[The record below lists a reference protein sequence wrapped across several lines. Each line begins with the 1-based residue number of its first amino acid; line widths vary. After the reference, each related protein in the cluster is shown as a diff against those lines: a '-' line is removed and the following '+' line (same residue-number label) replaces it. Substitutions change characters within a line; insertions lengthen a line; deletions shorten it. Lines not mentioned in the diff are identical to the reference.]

1 MGPPANSV
9 QIVWCQRNLDQWD
22 QAGEHFLILSA
33 SDPAT
38 SYFDCI
44 PLLWADK
51 VPTAAV
57 ARKAAAWLDD
67 GDQPAAVLIG
77 ASQLLMTDQRAAA
90 VGALKGLLSEPDRRI
105 AWLAFAQLWRAGSAN
120 ATPEQWTNFA
130 EKIDAA
136 DESLRAGAYYVLG
149 SARQGQDP
157 EAAALALL
165 RVPLLYPREYDL
177 SARALLD
184 AGTCLQK
191 VERPSQAAGLYR
203 ELLSRF
209 GQAGAADEARR
220 RLERL
225 ASSGSPGD
233 N

>member
-1 MGPPANSV
+1 M
-9 QIVWCQRNLDQWD
+9 
-22 QAGEHFLILSA
+22 
-33 SDPAT
+33 
-38 SYFDCI
+38 
-44 PLLWADK
+44 
-51 VPTAAV
+51 PTAAV

-136 DESLRAGAYYVLG
+136 DESLRGSLLRPGFGA
-149 SARQGQDP
+149 QGQDP